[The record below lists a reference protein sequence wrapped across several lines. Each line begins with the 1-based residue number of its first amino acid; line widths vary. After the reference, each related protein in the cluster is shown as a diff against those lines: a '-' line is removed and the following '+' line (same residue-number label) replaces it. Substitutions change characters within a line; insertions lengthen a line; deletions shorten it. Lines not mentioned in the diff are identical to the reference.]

1 MAKHDDVAQ
10 DKPMIK
16 KIADKEIKKH
26 EKRLHGMKKGGVT
39 SMEMKRVG
47 RNMARANN
55 QRSR

>member
-1 MAKHDDVAQ
+1 MAKHDDAAQ

-16 KIADKEIKKH
+16 KIADTEIKKH

-39 SMEMKRVG
+39 SMDMKRVG